1 MNEVPGILEFNAQVV
16 ILRSKNPSPQEGVRC
31 LVDALVEVASRK
43 RAGDG
48 ADVYLFI
55 SLAGFTNVS
64 STFLGMIG
72 NLAVDEAYG
81 HIKKVALCGTSAAVN
96 RRLQQFHL
104 LSPNVRGATEREDG
118 KVRVFT
124 TVEEGVT
131 RTIPCG

>member
-1 MNEVPGILEFNAQVV
+1 MNEVPGILEFNAHVV
-16 ILRSKNPSPQEGVRC
+16 ILRSKNPSPREGVRG
-31 LVDALVEVASRK
+31 LVEALVEVATRE

-48 ADVYLFI
+48 PDVYLFI

-81 HIKKVALCGTSAAVN
+81 HIKKVALCGTSASVN
-96 RRLQQFHL
+96 RRLQQFRL
-104 LSPNVRGATEREDG
+104 LSPNGGGGTEREDG

-124 TVEEGVT
+124 SVEEGVT
-131 RTIPCG
+131 HTIPCG